1 MRKRLFSLALA
12 LALCLG
18 LTAVPA
24 SAAGATLTE
33 IISPETYEY
42 LSGKSMD
49 QSFCLSEGI
58 IWNGGASA
66 GAFDTTGKIIVE
78 PGIYFAGFLRD
89 FHEGIA
95 LVQRDKKTFGID
107 TNGREL
113 FSLGSGEIDFSRVN
127 SFSDGLCKMYSLS
140 EKAYGYIDKSG
151 KTVLPFEYAEKTG
164 DFHDGLALV
173 YDSAN
178 AYWGYIDKTGKLAI
192 PYQFAQADRFYNGV
206 AQVQLG
212 NRWTLIDTTGKDLLP
227 QQYQFKYDKDKNWI
241 YNITPAGFVVEER
254 NDRGSISG
262 YMFINR
268 AGQVVSDSF
277 SSVDKFT
284 NGMAKVRAKSSGM
297 GKYGFLNENGVLA
310 VPCQYSSAEDFR
322 DGYALVQAQ
331 YDGPWNII
339 DKAGNVTG
347 TIDKDKKP
355 SNAGNGC
362 FKISSYES
370 GRSRS
375 GFVDATGKEIV
386 PCKYAEV
393 KDFSGGVALVKNFDN
408 KWGFVNT
415 DGTEIVPCKYNW
427 VVEVDSKD
435 ENGRQT
441 NKSGIYRVSE
451 EADLSHLK
459 SSGWTAPATP
469 STPTTPTEP
478 TGLKATPTTSTVLVN
493 GEQVA
498 FDAYNI
504 DGSNYFKL
512 RDLAYALNGSEKQ
525 FDVVWNASAN
535 AISLTSGKSYTA
547 AGGELAPGSGAVQ
560 EALPTTSALL
570 LDGADLALEAYNING
585 NNYFKLR
592 DLGSALNFGVD
603 WDGAANTVVI
613 DTAKGYT
620 P

>member
-12 LALCLG
+12 LAMCLG

-24 SAAGATLTE
+24 SAASATLTE
-33 IISPETYEY
+33 IVS
-42 LSGKSMD
+42 SD
-49 QSFCLSEGI
+49 AVQSFIGG
-58 IWNGGASA
+58 NGRIDALNFSDGVAWIEKTA
-66 GAFDTTGKIIVE
+66 IDTTGKVLIKSADYKWV
-78 PGIYFAGFLRD
+78 GD
-89 FHEGIA
+89 FSEGVA
-95 LVQRDKKTFGID
+95 WAQRDGTTCAID
-107 TNGREL
+107 KNGQVL
-113 FSLGSGEIDFSRVN
+113 FDVKYTDSNYLHKDSIFQE
-127 SFSDGLCKMYSLS
+127 GLCKVFSNS
-140 EKAYGYIDKSG
+140 EGGYFYVDKS
-151 KTVLPFEYAEKTG
+151 
-164 DFHDGLALV
+164 
-173 YDSAN
+173 
-178 AYWGYIDKTGKLAI
+178 GKLAI
-192 PYQFAQADRFYNGV
+192 PSGNAAQDGGAFCEGLAVCYDRAAAYYGYMDKTGKVVIPCQYSNARDFTDGV
-206 AQVQLG
+206 AAVQLG
-212 NRWTLIDTTGKDLLP
+212 NRWTIIDKTGKDLLP
-227 QQYQFKYDKDKNWI
+227 QDYSL
-241 YNITPAGFVVEER
+241 T
-254 NDRGSISG
+254 SG
-262 YMFINR
+262 YSGYSNYISPQVVAAKGPGSSEVFINR
-268 AGQVVSDSF
+268 AGQVVSGGYYSVRSF
-277 SSVDKFT
+277 VD
-284 NGMAKVRAKSSGM
+284 GMAQVATNSSE
-297 GKYGFLNENGVLA
+297 YGFVNEAGVL
-310 VPCQYSSAEDFR
+310 VIPCDYRRVYDFR
-322 DGYALVQAQ
+322 DGFTAASRESGSTAS
-331 YDGPWNII
+331 YDIL
-339 DKAGNVTG
+339 DKTG
-347 TIDKDKKP
+347 KVVGTTNGVSLN

-362 FKISSYES
+362 FSTQLNEGSKTRY
-370 GRSRS
+370 
-375 GFVDATGKEIV
+375 GFVDYTGKQIV

-393 KDFSGGVALVKNFDN
+393 KDFSSGVAAVKTFDY
-408 KWGFVNT
+408 KWGFVDTN
-415 DGTEIVPCKYNW
+415 GTEIVPCKYHDIIYSNEPGIFA
-427 VVEVDSKD
+427 VNDS
-435 ENGRQT
+435 GRW
-441 NKSGIYRVSE
+441 SIW
-451 EADLSHLK
+451 K

-478 TGLKATPTTSTVLVN
+478 TGLSATPTTSTVLVN